1 MPPGYETKDMLEGG
15 CRPRA
20 SIDIRAQARHSA
32 AFLQSPFSRSR
43 RLANTVQAKKRARQ
57 AEIHR
62 QRNVA
67 FRSQMRTAIKK
78 VLKATLDKDA
88 SAGQTAFREA
98 SSVIDRG
105 ISRGLV
111 HRNTGARY
119 KSRLNA
125 RLHRLSTTA

>member
-1 MPPGYETKDMLEGG
+1 M
-15 CRPRA
+15 
-20 SIDIRAQARHSA
+20 
-32 AFLQSPFSRSR
+32 
-43 RLANTVQAKKRARQ
+43 ANTVQAKKRARQ

-78 VLKATLDKDA
+78 VLKAAQDKDT
-88 SAGQTAFREA
+88 AGGQVAFREA

-111 HRNTGARY
+111 HRNTAARY

-125 RLHRLSTTA
+125 RLHRASVA

>member
-1 MPPGYETKDMLEGG
+1 M
-15 CRPRA
+15 
-20 SIDIRAQARHSA
+20 
-32 AFLQSPFSRSR
+32 
-43 RLANTVQAKKRARQ
+43 ANTVQAKKRARQ
-57 AEIHR
+57 AEVRR

-78 VLKATLDKDA
+78 VLKAAHDKDTA
-88 SAGQTAFREA
+88 AGQLAFREA

-111 HRNTGARY
+111 HRNTAARY

-125 RLHRLSTTA
+125 RLHRAAV